1 MKVVASLWSLPRT
14 VAAVVVVAVAVV
26 AVDIAMIT
34 TADMAVAILGVS
46 HSISFLI
53 SYLDANLKLGAW
65 R

>member
-1 MKVVASLWSLPRT
+1 MVV
-14 VAAVVVVAVAVV
+14 VAVV